1 MIRTD
6 EDIKKDIVD
15 QLYWDSRVNA
25 ADIKVDVLNGRVTLS
40 GSVPTLTARLNTL
53 DDTWMISGVNNI
65 IDRLEIIHPREFIVP
80 IDSEIR
86 ENIENAL
93 HWNVDIYSDDI
104 SVFVEGGVATLK
116 GTVDAYWKKWKA
128 DDLASSVKGVVSVV
142 NELAIVSTDKRLDQD
157 IAADIGSALERN
169 PIVDSED
176 VIVKVEN
183 GKVILTGVVPTWRVW
198 TEAGNIARF
207 TFGIVEVENNLKV
220 ETPEPMAV

>member
-1 MIRTD
+1 MIRID
-6 EDIKKDIVD
+6 EDIKKDVVD

-25 ADIKVDVLNGRVTLS
+25 ADIKVDVLNGQVTLG
-40 GSVPTLTARLNTL
+40 GSVPTLTARFNAL
-53 DDTWMISGVNNI
+53 DDAWMVSGVNNI
-65 IDRLEIIHPREFIVP
+65 IDRLEIIHPSGFIVP

-93 HWNVDIYSDDI
+93 HWNADIYSDNI
-104 SVFVEGGVATLK
+104 SVFVEGGVVTLK

-142 NELAIVSTDKRLDQD
+142 NELAIVSTGKRLDQD
-157 IAADIGSALERN
+157 IATDIGNALERN
-169 PIVDSED
+169 PIVDSEN

-207 TFGIVEVENNLKV
+207 TFGVVEVENNLKV
-220 ETPEPMAV
+220 EIPEPMTV